1 MEWIRCSCGNEE
13 FKISKLGVAYCA
25 RCMKPLEIELR
36 IPSRAP
42 EPRLPEPKRDLLP
55 HPDVPGYLRIRKE
68 ACETSFRGRDGTGKG
83 SRFGDANRRYTMKN
97 LSGKKSWRAW

>member
-25 RCMKPLEIELR
+25 RCMKPLEIELK
-36 IPSRAP
+36 IPGRAP

-55 HPDVPGYLRIRKE
+55 HPDVPGYLRIRNE
-68 ACETSFRGRDGTGKG
+68 VCETSFRGGRAELVKG
-83 SRFGDANRRYTMKN
+83 ADLEMQIGDIP
-97 LSGKKSWRAW
+97 